1 MRTFAIALNTAREA
15 IRNKL
20 LYSILLFAVL
30 VVAVAALFGSVS
42 IGDQMKFVKDFSLMS
57 VSLFGVAI
65 AVMLGVSMLNKELGR
80 KTIYN
85 ILSKPVARWEFI
97 VGKFLGLVAT
107 LVLVVG
113 LMTTALLAIVAAFE
127 GRIDWTLALG
137 AGMSVLELMILV
149 AVALFVSAIVV
160 TPTVAGLVTA
170 AAFVAGRCAGYLD
183 YFVRAEQPLLLRSLA
198 KGLYWVLPHLD
209 QLNVAN
215 QVAYGD
221 AVAPAYVMTVGLYAF
236 AYSGI
241 LLLLA
246 IFMFSRRELA

>member
-15 IRNKL
+15 VRNKL

-127 GRIDWTLALG
+127 GRVDWALALG
-137 AGMSVLELMILV
+137 GGMTVLELMILV

-160 TPTVAGLVTA
+160 TPTIAGLVTA

-183 YFVRAEQPLLLRSLA
+183 YFVGADQPLVLRGVA
-198 KGLYWVLPHLD
+198 KGLFWVLPHLD
-209 QLNVAN
+209 RLNVAN

-221 AVAPAYVMTVGLYAF
+221 GVAPGYVLTVGVYAF

>member
-20 LYSILLFAVL
+20 LYSILLFAVV

-42 IGDQMKFVKDFSLMS
+42 IGDPMKFVKDFSLMS
-57 VSLFGVAI
+57 MSLFGVAI
-65 AVMLGVSMLNKELGR
+65 AVMLGVSMLHKEIGR

-107 LVLVVG
+107 LVLVVAI
-113 LMTTALLAIVAAFE
+113 MTGALLAIVAAFE

-137 AGMSVLELMILV
+137 AGTTVLELMILV
-149 AVALFVSAIVV
+149 GVALFVSAVVV
-160 TPTVAGLVTA
+160 TPTIAGLVTA

-183 YFVRAEQPLLLRSLA
+183 YFGGPDQPLVLRGIA
-198 KGLYWVLPHLD
+198 RALYWTLPHLD
-209 QLNVAN
+209 RLNVAN
-215 QVAYGD
+215 HVSYGD
-221 AVAPAYVMTVGLYAF
+221 PVAPTYVMTVGVYAF
-236 AYSGI
+236 AYTGI

>member
-15 IRNKL
+15 VRNKL
-20 LYSILLFAVL
+20 LYSILFFAV
-30 VVAVAALFGSVS
+30 VIVAVAALFGSVS
-42 IGDQMKFVKDFSLMS
+42 IGEPMKFVKDFSLMS

-65 AVMLGVSMLNKELGR
+65 AVMLGVSMLHKEINR

-85 ILSKPVARWEFI
+85 ILAKPVARWEFI

-107 LVLVVG
+107 LTMVVA
-113 LMTTALLAIVAAFE
+113 LMTVALLAIVAVFE
-127 GRIDWTLALG
+127 GRIDWTLAVG
-137 AGMSVLELMILV
+137 AQMTVLELMILV

-160 TPTVAGLVTA
+160 TPTIAGLVTA
-170 AAFVAGRCAGYLD
+170 AAFVAGRCSGYLA
-183 YFVRAEQPLLLRSLA
+183 YFGGPDQPLALRGVA
-198 KGLYWVLPHLD
+198 RGLYWVLPHLD
-209 QLNVAN
+209 RLNVAN

-221 AVAPAYVMTVGLYAF
+221 AVAASYVLTVAVYAF
-236 AYSGI
+236 AYTGI

>member
-20 LYSILLFAVL
+20 LYTILFFAVV

-42 IGDQMKFVKDFSLMS
+42 IGDPMKFVKDFSLMS

-65 AVMLGVSMLNKELGR
+65 AVMLGVSMLHKEIGR

-85 ILSKPVARWEFI
+85 ILAKPVARWEFI

-107 LVLVVG
+107 LTLVVA
-113 LMTTALLAIVAAFE
+113 LMTAALLAIVAAFE

-137 AGMSVLELMILV
+137 GGMTVLELMILV
-149 AVALFVSAIVV
+149 AVALFVSAVVV
-160 TPTVAGLVTA
+160 TPTIAGLVTA
-170 AAFVAGRCAGYLD
+170 AAFIAGRCSGYLE
-183 YFVRAEQPLLLRSLA
+183 FFTSPEQPLMLRGLA

-209 QLNVAN
+209 RLNVAN

-221 AVAPAYVMTVGLYAF
+221 AVAPGYVMMVGLYAA

>member
-15 IRNKL
+15 VRNKL

-97 VGKFLGLVAT
+97 VGKFLGLLAT

-127 GRIDWTLALG
+127 GRIDWTLALSG
-137 AGMSVLELMILV
+137 GMTVLELMILV

-160 TPTVAGLVTA
+160 TPTIAGLVTA
-170 AAFVAGRCAGYLD
+170 AAFIAGRCAGYLD
-183 YFVRAEQPLLLRSLA
+183 YFVGADQPLVLRSLA
-198 KGLYWVLPHLD
+198 KALYWILPHLD
-209 QLNVAN
+209 RLNVAN

-221 AVAPAYVMTVGLYAF
+221 AVAPAYVMTVGAYAF

>member
-15 IRNKL
+15 VRNKL

-97 VGKFLGLVAT
+97 VGKFLGLLAT

-127 GRIDWTLALG
+127 GRIDWTLALSG
-137 AGMSVLELMILV
+137 GMTVLELMILV

-160 TPTVAGLVTA
+160 TPTIAGLVTA

-183 YFVRAEQPLLLRSLA
+183 YFVGADQPLVLRGLA
-198 KGLYWVLPHLD
+198 KGLYWILPHLD
-209 QLNVAN
+209 RLNVAN

-221 AVAPAYVMTVGLYAF
+221 AVAPAYVLTVGAYSV

-246 IFMFSRRELA
+246 IFMFSRRELG

>member
-15 IRNKL
+15 VRNKL

-97 VGKFLGLVAT
+97 VGKFLGLLAT

-127 GRIDWTLALG
+127 GRIDWTLALSG
-137 AGMSVLELMILV
+137 GMTVLELMILV
-149 AVALFVSAIVV
+149 AVALFVSAVVV
-160 TPTVAGLVTA
+160 TPTIAGLVTA
-170 AAFVAGRCAGYLD
+170 AAFIAGRCAGYLD
-183 YFVRAEQPLLLRSLA
+183 FFTGPEQPLMLRGLG
-198 KGLYWVLPHLD
+198 KVLYWVLPHLD
-209 QLNVAN
+209 RLNVAN

-221 AVAPAYVMTVGLYAF
+221 TVAPRFVMTVGVYAF

-246 IFMFSRRELA
+246 IFMFSRRELT

>member
-42 IGDQMKFVKDFSLMS
+42 IGDPMKFVKDFSLMS

-65 AVMLGVSMLNKELGR
+65 AVMLGVSMLHKELGR

-107 LVLVVG
+107 LVLVVA

-127 GRIDWTLALG
+127 GRVDWTLAVG
-137 AGMSVLELMILV
+137 AQMSVLELMILV
-149 AVALFVSAIVV
+149 AVALFVSAVVV
-160 TPTVAGLVTA
+160 TPTIAGLVTA
-170 AAFVAGRCAGYLD
+170 ATFVAGRCAGYLE
-183 YFVRAEQPLLLRSLA
+183 YFGGSDEPLVLRGVARA
-198 KGLYWVLPHLD
+198 LYWMLPHLD
-209 QLNVAN
+209 RLNVAN

-221 AVAPAYVMTVGLYAF
+221 RVAPAYLLTVGIYAF
-236 AYSGI
+236 AYTGI

>member
-1 MRTFAIALNTAREA
+1 MTKLYAIAINTMREA

-97 VGKFLGLVAT
+97 VGKV
-107 LVLVVG
+107 
-113 LMTTALLAIVAAFE
+113 
-127 GRIDWTLALG
+127 RR
-137 AGMSVLELMILV
+137 
-149 AVALFVSAIVV
+149 FVSDGNDRGRGHVQR
-160 TPTVAGLVTA
+160 PAGV
-170 AAFVAGRCAGYLD
+170 
-183 YFVRAEQPLLLRSLA
+183 P
-198 KGLYWVLPHLD
+198 
-209 QLNVAN
+209 
-215 QVAYGD
+215 GD
-221 AVAPAYVMTVGLYAF
+221 V
-236 AYSGI
+236 
-241 LLLLA
+241 
-246 IFMFSRRELA
+246 

>member
-15 IRNKL
+15 VRNQL

-42 IGDQMKFVKDFSLMS
+42 IGDPMKFVKDFSLMS
-57 VSLFGVAI
+57 VSLFGVVI
-65 AVMLGVSMLNKELGR
+65 AVMLGVSMLHKEIGR

-107 LVLVVG
+107 LVLVVA
-113 LMTTALLAIVAAFE
+113 LMTSALLAIVAVFE
-127 GRIDWTLALG
+127 GRVDWTLALG
-137 AGMSVLELMILV
+137 AEMTVLELMILV
-149 AVALFVSAIVV
+149 AVALFVSAVVV
-160 TPTVAGLVTA
+160 TPTIAGLVTA

-183 YFVRAEQPLLLRSLA
+183 YFAGADQPLLLRGLA
-198 KGLYWVLPHLD
+198 KALYWMLPHLD
-209 QLNVAN
+209 RLNVAN

-221 AVAPAYVMTVGLYAF
+221 PVSAAYVMAVGVYAF
-236 AYSGI
+236 AYTGI

>member
-42 IGDQMKFVKDFSLMS
+42 IGDPMKFVKDFSLMS

-85 ILSKPVARWEFI
+85 ILSKPVPRWEFI
-97 VGKFLGLVAT
+97 VGKFLGLLAT

-183 YFVRAEQPLLLRSLA
+183 YFVGAEQPLLLRSLA

-221 AVAPAYVMTVGLYAF
+221 GVAPAYVMTVGLYAF

-241 LLLLA
+241 VLLLA
-246 IFMFSRRELA
+246 IFMFARRELA

>member
-20 LYSILLFAVL
+20 LYSILLFAVV

-42 IGDQMKFVKDFSLMS
+42 IGDEMKFVKDFSLMS

-65 AVMLGVSMLNKELGR
+65 AVMLGVSMLHKEIGR

-97 VGKFLGLVAT
+97 VGKFLGLLAT
-107 LVLVVG
+107 LVLVVA
-113 LMTTALLAIVAAFE
+113 LMTVALLAIVAVFE
-127 GRIDWTLALG
+127 GHVDWTLALG
-137 AGMSVLELMILV
+137 AQMTVLELMILV
-149 AVALFVSAIVV
+149 AVALFVSAVVV

-170 AAFVAGRCAGYLD
+170 AAFVAGRCSGYLE
-183 YFVRAEQPLLLRSLA
+183 YFGGATQPLVLRA
-198 KGLYWVLPHLD
+198 IARALYWMLPHLD
-209 QLNVAN
+209 RLNVAN

-221 AVAPAYVMTVGLYAF
+221 PVSATHVMTVGVYAC
-236 AYSGI
+236 AYTGI

>member
-20 LYSILLFAVL
+20 LYSLLLFAVV

-42 IGDQMKFVKDFSLMS
+42 IGDPMKFVKDFSLMS

-65 AVMLGVSMLNKELGR
+65 AVMLGVSMLHKEIGR

-85 ILSKPVARWEFI
+85 ILAKPVARWEFI

-107 LVLVVG
+107 LTLVVA
-113 LMTTALLAIVAAFE
+113 LMTAALLIIVGAFE

-137 AGMSVLELMILV
+137 AQLTVLELMILV
-149 AVALFVSAIVV
+149 AIALFVSTVV
-160 TPTVAGLVTA
+160 TPTIAGLVTA
-170 AAFVAGRCAGYLD
+170 AAFVAGRCAGYLE
-183 YFVRAEQPLLLRSLA
+183 YFGGPDQPLALRGVSR
-198 KGLYWVLPHLD
+198 GLYWMLPHLD
-209 QLNVAN
+209 RLNVAN

-221 AVAPAYVMTVGLYAF
+221 PVTASYVLTVGTYSV
-236 AYSGI
+236 AYTGI

-246 IFMFSRRELA
+246 VFMFSRRELA

>member
-15 IRNKL
+15 VRNKL

-137 AGMSVLELMILV
+137 GGMTILELMILV

-160 TPTVAGLVTA
+160 TPTIAGLVTA
-170 AAFVAGRCAGYLD
+170 AAFIAGRCAGYLD
-183 YFVRAEQPLLLRSLA
+183 YFVGADQPLVLRSLA
-198 KGLYWVLPHLD
+198 KALYWILPHLD
-209 QLNVAN
+209 RLNVAN

-221 AVAPAYVMTVGLYAF
+221 AVAPAYVMTVGVYAF

>member
-1 MRTFAIALNTAREA
+1 MRTLAIALNTAREA
-15 IRNKL
+15 IRNRL

-42 IGDQMKFVKDFSLMS
+42 IGDPMKFVKDFSLMS

-65 AVMLGVSMLNKELGR
+65 AVMLGVSMLNKEIGR

-97 VGKFLGLVAT
+97 IGKFLGLLAT
-107 LVLVVG
+107 LVLVVA
-113 LMTTALLAIVAAFE
+113 LMATALLAIVAAFE
-127 GRIDWTLALG
+127 GHIDWTLALG
-137 AGMSVLELMILV
+137 AGMTVLELMILV
-149 AVALFVSAIVV
+149 AVALFVSAVVV
-160 TPTVAGLVTA
+160 TPTIAGLVTA

-183 YFVRAEQPLLLRSLA
+183 YFVGADQPLVLRGIA
-198 KGLYWVLPHLD
+198 RVLYWMLPHLD
-209 QLNVAN
+209 RLNVAN

-221 AVAPAYVMTVGLYAF
+221 PIAPAYVMTVGVYAV
-236 AYSGI
+236 AYTGI

>member
-20 LYSILLFAVL
+20 LYSILLFAVF
-30 VVAVAALFGSVS
+30 VVAIAALFGSVS
-42 IGDQMKFVKDFSLMS
+42 IGDQMKFIKDFSLMS

-107 LVLVVG
+107 LVLVVA
-113 LMTTALLAIVAAFE
+113 LMTTALLGIVAAFE

-137 AGMSVLELMILV
+137 GGMTVLELMILV
-149 AVALFVSAIVV
+149 AVALFVSAVVV
-160 TPTVAGLVTA
+160 TPTIAGLVTA
-170 AAFVAGRCAGYLD
+170 AAFIAGRCSGYLE
-183 YFVRAEQPLLLRSLA
+183 FFTGPEQPLMLRGLA

-209 QLNVAN
+209 RLNVAN

-221 AVAPAYVMTVGLYAF
+221 TVAPRYVLMVGLYAA

-241 LLLLA
+241 LLLFA

>member
-20 LYSILLFAVL
+20 LYSILFFAVV

-42 IGDQMKFVKDFSLMS
+42 IGDPMKFVKDFSLMS

-85 ILSKPVARWEFI
+85 ILSKPVSRWEFI

-107 LVLVVG
+107 LTLVVA
-113 LMTTALLAIVAAFE
+113 LMTAALLAIVAVFE
-127 GRIDWTLALG
+127 GHIDWTLALG
-137 AGMSVLELMILV
+137 AQMTVLELMILV
-149 AVALFVSAIVV
+149 AVALFVSAVVV
-160 TPTVAGLVTA
+160 TPTIAGLVTA
-170 AAFVAGRCAGYLD
+170 AAFVAGRCAGYLE
-183 YFVRAEQPLLLRSLA
+183 YFGGPDQPLALRGVA
-198 KGLYWVLPHLD
+198 RGLYWVLPHLD
-209 QLNVAN
+209 RLNVAN

-221 AVAPAYVMTVGLYAF
+221 PIAASYVLTVAVYAF
-236 AYSGI
+236 AYTGI